1 MGGHR
6 DAAEVLLS
14 CGADPEPRS
23 LLYSTPLTLLIWQR
37 GKKDRDESMGII
49 QLLLEKGADPNG
61 ADDDGDTSLISC
73 SVFQQ
78 VEVTQLLLKHGAQ
91 VDVANNDGKKAIHA
105 AAAECDPRMIRLLL
119 DHGANPAQKE
129 IDGWKALHM
138 AAQMD
143 KKETLE
149 VVKVLVDTRRIEI
162 NNQEEKGTTALYL
175 AVQAGRPD
183 VAQVLLEAGADPN
196 ITAKPD
202 FWPLRRAV
210 LTSNMELLNLLL
222 SHGADV
228 SLSDSKGRNVHFA
241 CAQSDANILKRVV
254 EASLDAL
261 PQQRDDNGGTPLHVA
276 VQNDYEVIALALM
289 ELGGASKRQRAE

>member
-1 MGGHR
+1 
-6 DAAEVLLS
+6 
-14 CGADPEPRS
+14 
-23 LLYSTPLTLLIWQR
+23 
-37 GKKDRDESMGII
+37 MGIV

-78 VEVTQLLLKHGAQ
+78 VEVTQLLLKYGAQ

-105 AAAECDPRMIRLLL
+105 AATECDPRMIRLLL
-119 DHGANPAQKE
+119 AHGANPAQKE

-143 KKETLE
+143 KKGTLE

-162 NNQEEKGTTALYL
+162 IDQEEKGTTALYL

-196 ITAKPD
+196 ITTKPD

-210 LTSNMELLNLLL
+210 LTSNMELVNLLL

-228 SLSDSKGRNVHFA
+228 NLSDSKGRNIVHFA

-254 EASLDAL
+254 EASPDAL

-276 VQNDYEVIALALM
+276 VQNDNEKIALALM
-289 ELGGASKRQRAE
+289 ELGDASKMQRAE

>member
-1 MGGHR
+1 
-6 DAAEVLLS
+6 
-14 CGADPEPRS
+14 
-23 LLYSTPLTLLIWQR
+23 
-37 GKKDRDESMGII
+37 MGII

-61 ADDDGDTSLISC
+61 ADDDGDISLISC

-105 AAAECDPRMIRLLL
+105 AATECDPRMIRLLL
-119 DHGANPAQKE
+119 
-129 IDGWKALHM
+129 
-138 AAQMD
+138 
-143 KKETLE
+143 
-149 VVKVLVDTRRIEI
+149 
-162 NNQEEKGTTALYL
+162 
-175 AVQAGRPD
+175 
-183 VAQVLLEAGADPN
+183 EAGADPN
-196 ITAKPD
+196 ITTKPK

-228 SLSDSKGRNVHFA
+228 NLSDSKGRNIVHFA

-254 EASLDAL
+254 EASPDAL

-276 VQNDYEVIALALM
+276 VQNDNEEITLALM